1 MTRKVKMCLSR
12 QASVFALQFLPGF
25 KEYRIQQRRLI
36 DSLKNSGQLEVMIKV
51 FFVGSEGHKGCMVKS
66 SLEGHEKFAYICLLI
81 ALDSKCFYCKIFPE
95 DR

>member
-25 KEYRIQQRRLI
+25 KEYRIQQGRLI
-36 DSLKNSGQLEVMIKV
+36 DALKNSGHLEVMVKV
-51 FFVGSEGHKGCMVKS
+51 FLVGTEGHKWCMVKS
-66 SLEGHEKFAYICLLI
+66 SLEGHEKFSYICLLI
-81 ALDSKCFYCKIFPE
+81 PLNSKCFYCKIFPE